1 MNKKITALI
10 LMLAMFVCT
19 ASAFAKQQDISEKT
33 EVKVAEAA
41 YGTPVIDG
49 EIDNIW
55 NSTNYNVL
63 DNILGG
69 DNTFYKGWFKVLWD
83 DKNIYIFLLK
93 FIRNNSVI
101 WTPLRGKMIL
111 LNFLSM
117 RIACVQ
123 QSILMMITSFVLDL
137 ILP

>member
-69 DNTFYKGWFKVLWD
+69 DNTFYKGGLKSFGMIR
-83 DKNIYIFLLK
+83 IYIFLLK

>member
-1 MNKKITALI
+1 
-10 LMLAMFVCT
+10 MLAMFVCT

-83 DKNIYIFLLK
+83 DKNIYILAKVYSEQFSNMDSSPWENDSVEF
-93 FIRNNSVI
+93 FIDENCMR
-101 WTPLRGKMIL
+101 TTKYFDDDYQLRIGFDSALTASNYDVGK
-111 LNFLSM
+111 
-117 RIACVQ
+117 
-123 QSILMMITSFVLDL
+123 
-137 ILP
+137 